1 MLKRLDLAFNHHLYR
16 NQHSSAWRGSKRG
29 ETRCSSAELQMDEW
43 IASQR
48 SALNEERQEEKTLI
62 TDALAQRTA
71 QVSAEI

>member
-1 MLKRLDLAFNHHLYR
+1 M
-16 NQHSSAWRGSKRG
+16 
-29 ETRCSSAELQMDEW
+29 EEW